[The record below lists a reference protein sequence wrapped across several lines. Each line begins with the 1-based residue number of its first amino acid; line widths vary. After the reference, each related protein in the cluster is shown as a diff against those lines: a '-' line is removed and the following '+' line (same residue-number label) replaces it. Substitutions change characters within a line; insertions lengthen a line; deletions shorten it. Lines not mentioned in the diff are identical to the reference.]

1 MTNVFGGDIVTE
13 GNSEES
19 LDLEEVYTETAEGF
33 AELEKATTEEEAP
46 PAEDK
51 PVTVVGVRFRRA
63 GRIYYFDPAKIKLE
77 LNDWVVVQT
86 SRSVELGTV
95 VIAPKQVMTN
105 ELAEP
110 LKPVIRKAEPED
122 IRRSQEFRAKE
133 AQAQAI
139 CQEKVDHF
147 KLPMKLLAAEYN
159 LDGSRLTFFFSA
171 EGRVDFR
178 ELVRELAATFRTRVE
193 LRQVGPRDEAKIVGG
208 IGRCGRPLCCTT
220 YLCNFNTV
228 SIKMAKEQ
236 NLPLNPMKI
245 SGTCGRLLCCLTHEN
260 HIYLEGK
267 EKLPRVGQSV
277 NTSVGPAKVIGT
289 NPLKETVTVQ
299 LEIQAVVEL
308 PAAEVSRAATTAQ
321 PKERSRN
328 EKKSSRHKG

>member
-1 MTNVFGGDIVTE
+1 MTE
-13 GNSEES
+13 GNSEEC
-19 LDLEEVYTETAEGF
+19 LYLEGEVAAEEF
-33 AELEKATTEEEAP
+33 AELEEVVTKEEAS

-51 PVTVVGVRFRRA
+51 PATVVGVRFRRA
-63 GRIYYFDPAKIKLE
+63 GRIYYFDPASLE
-77 LNDWVVVQT
+77 LNLNDWVVVQT
-86 SRSVELGTV
+86 SRSVEMGTV
-95 VIAPKQVMTN
+95 VIAPKQVMTS
-105 ELAEP
+105 ELSEP
-110 LKPVIRKAEPED
+110 LKPVLRKAEPED
-122 IRRSQEFRAKE
+122 IRRSEEFRAKE
-133 AQAQAI
+133 ALALAT
-139 CQEKVDHF
+139 CEEKVAHF

-178 ELVRELAATFRTRVE
+178 ELVRELASAFRTRVE

-208 IGRCGRPLCCTT
+208 VGRCGRPLCCST

-245 SGTCGRLLCCLTHEN
+245 SGTCGRLLCCLTYEN
-260 HIYLEGK
+260 HIYVEGK

-277 NTSVGPAKVIGT
+277 NTSVGMARVMGT

-299 LEIQAVVEL
+299 LESQAVVEL
-308 PAAEVSRAATTAQ
+308 AAADVSRVADATL
-321 PKERSRN
+321 PRERGRT
-328 EKKSSRHKG
+328 EKKPSGRRG